1 MFRQL
6 ASLVLGGCI
15 CASCSPSVPDAAA
28 TDPMPSAAERTEG
41 RSVDRHAYFGDL
53 HVHTRYSQDAFLCGT
68 REDPDAAYAFA
79 KGDAITHP
87 GGWDLQLDRPLDF
100 LAVTDHAEYLGHRAT
115 GRARDAGLDIDI
127 VRSASG

>member
-1 MFRQL
+1 
-6 ASLVLGGCI
+6 
-15 CASCSPSVPDAAA
+15 
-28 TDPMPSAAERTEG
+28 MPSAAERTEG